1 MNAPATVAG
10 TLGALLL
17 AGCGALPG
25 RPAPG
30 VSPQAASEA
39 EVRETYARNCAG
51 CHGADGRL
59 GPARPLADPLYL
71 ALVDDAALA
80 RIIGEGVPGSLHP
93 AFARSAGGPL
103 DERQIRAL
111 VGGMRAWW
119 GSPETSVAEAPPWS
133 LTEATRESGPGD
145 PARGAEVFRARCAAC
160 HGPDG
165 TGGARA
171 GSVVDRDYLSLVTDQ
186 ALRSAVLFGRPDL
199 GMPSWRDAAGGALAP
214 REVSDVV
221 AWLVAHRAGSVATA
235 TATASKGE
243 RR

>member
-1 MNAPATVAG
+1 MKAPATIAG
-10 TLGALLL
+10 ALGALLL
-17 AGCGALPG
+17 AGCGVLPG
-25 RPAPG
+25 RPAPEA
-30 VSPQAASEA
+30 SPQSPSEA

-80 RIIGEGVPGSLHP
+80 RVIGEGVPGSLHP

-103 DERQIRAL
+103 GGRQIRAL
-111 VGGMRAWW
+111 VDGMRAWW

-133 LTEATRESGPGD
+133 VTEATRESGPGD
-145 PARGAEVFRARCAAC
+145 PARGAEVFRAHCAAC

-165 TGGARA
+165 TGGAKA
-171 GSVVDRDYLSLVTDQ
+171 ASVVDPGYLSLVTDQ

-199 GMPSWRDAAGGALAP
+199 GMPSWTDAVGGALAP

-221 AWLVAHRAGSVATA
+221 AWLVARRTGSAPSVTA
-235 TATASKGE
+235 TTSEGE
-243 RR
+243 